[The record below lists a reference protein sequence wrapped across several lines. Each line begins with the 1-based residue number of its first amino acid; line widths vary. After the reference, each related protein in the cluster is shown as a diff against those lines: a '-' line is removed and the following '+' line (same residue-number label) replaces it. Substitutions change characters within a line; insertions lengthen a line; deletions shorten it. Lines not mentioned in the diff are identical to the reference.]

1 MTGLSDIATLPMSEE
16 RLAMASLATATIIGS
31 AAWLVARVDALA
43 LDQRPGLA
51 DLHWAM
57 AQLLACILEA
67 AAVAVWIVNAR
78 VDL

>member
-1 MTGLSDIATLPMSEE
+1 MSEE
-16 RLAMASLATATIIGS
+16 RRPMASLAIATIVGS

-57 AQLLACILEA
+57 AQLLACILESTA
-67 AAVAVWIVNAR
+67 IAIWIVNAM
-78 VDL
+78 VDA

>member
-1 MTGLSDIATLPMSEE
+1 MSEK
-16 RLAMASLATATIIGS
+16 RRPIASLAIATIVGS

-57 AQLLACILEA
+57 AQSFACILEA
-67 AAVAVWIVNAR
+67 ATAAIWLVNAM
-78 VDL
+78 VDT